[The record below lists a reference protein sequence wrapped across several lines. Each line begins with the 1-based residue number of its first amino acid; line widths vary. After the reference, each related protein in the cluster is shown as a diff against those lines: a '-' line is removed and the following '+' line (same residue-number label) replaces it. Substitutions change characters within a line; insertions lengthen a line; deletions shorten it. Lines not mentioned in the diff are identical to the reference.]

1 MLVKQT
7 KKTKQEKY
15 LILKDY
21 YEQGLL
27 SAGEYIKLSMYVC
40 VGLI

>member
-1 MLVKQT
+1 MLTKQR
-7 KKTKQEKY
+7 KATKQEKY
-15 LILKDY
+15 QILKDY
-21 YEQGLL
+21 YDQGLL